1 MSEDRVLIAGAGPVG
16 MVAAG
21 RLVQAGIPVTV
32 FEAGSDLSTE
42 SRASTFHPPTLDML
56 AELGVT
62 ERLIDQGLV
71 APFVQYRLRD
81 EGTLGRFDFGEIAD
95 QTDHPYRLQCEQWR
109 LCRALLDKLA
119 DEPDFEICFDSP
131 VTVIGQGPSGV
142 AVTLGEGDEART
154 RRGRWLIG
162 ADGARSVIRQSLG
175 IRFEGFTWAERFLV
189 VTTTADL
196 KALIPDLDQVTY
208 VADPVQWNFFLQ
220 IPGAW
225 RVMFPVPQEMR
236 DEDALEP
243 SYGDGLL
250 RKVLPET
257 GMALPIE
264 HLTLY
269 RVHQRVADTFQ
280 RDRVFLAGDAA
291 HINNP
296 LGGMGMN
303 GGIHDAVNLTG
314 RMIAVWNGECDE
326 QELTRYDL
334 QRRPVTEEHVQT
346 ITIQN
351 KRDLEARTEKDR
363 TALRDVMARRMKN
376 AEERREFLRRIGMF
390 GSLERAAELG

>member
-16 MVAAG
+16 MVAAA

-32 FEAGSDLSTE
+32 FEAGSDLSRQ

-56 AELGVT
+56 DDLGVAD
-62 ERLIDQGLV
+62 RLVESGLK
-71 APFVQYRLRD
+71 APYVQYRSRA
-81 EGTLGRFDFGEIAD
+81 EGLLGRFDFGEISD
-95 QTDHPYRLQCEQWR
+95 VTRHPYRLQCEQWR
-109 LCRALLDKLA
+109 LCLALLDKLR

-131 VTVIGQGPSGV
+131 VTAVGEGPEGVI
-142 AVTLGEGDEART
+142 VTLGEGEAART

-162 ADGARSVIRQSLG
+162 ADGASSAVRQGLG
-175 IRFEGFTWAERFLV
+175 IGFEGFTWAERFLV

-196 KALIPDLDQVTY
+196 RALIPDLDTVTY
-208 VADPVQWNFFLQ
+208 VADPEQWNFFLE
-220 IPGAW
+220 IPTAW
-225 RVMFPVPQEMR
+225 RVMFPVPQDMT
-236 DEDALEP
+236 DEDALDP
-243 SYGDGLL
+243 TYGDAAL

-257 GMALPIE
+257 DMELLVE
-264 HLTLY
+264 HRTLY

-280 RDRVFLAGDAA
+280 RGRIFLAGDAA

-314 RMIAVWNGECDE
+314 KMIAVWKGEASE
-326 QELTRYDL
+326 EELARYDL
-334 QRRPVTEEHVQT
+334 QRRQVTEEHVQT

-351 KRDLEARTEKDR
+351 KRDLEAETEEDR
-363 TALRDVMARRMKN
+363 AAYREAMARRMDD
-376 AEERREFLRRIGMF
+376 ASERRGFLERIGMF
-390 GSLERAAELG
+390 GSLRRAAELG